1 MPALPRTTTRSL
13 TRTQSRTGSRSS
25 RWLASGAIV
34 VGLLVS
40 GCGSNADDAGPG
52 FSATDTAESATY
64 EYTIPVGAGVALDE
78 GTPLSILPAELE
90 VTVGETI
97 KIVNEDDRGHNV
109 GPWFV
114 GAGETLRQAFTSEG
128 EFEGS
133 CTVHPSG
140 TFVLHVEA

>member
-1 MPALPRTTTRSL
+1 MTVTAVLPPTRAI
-13 TRTQSRTGSRSS
+13 RRFQASRPS
-25 RWLASGAIV
+25 RWLAAGAV
-34 VGLLVS
+34 AVSVLVA
-40 GCGSNADDAGPG
+40 GCGSSDDAGPG
-52 FSATDTAESATY
+52 FSATETAETATY
-64 EYTIPVGAGVALDE
+64 EYTIPVGAGIALDE

-114 GAGETLRQAFTSEG
+114 GAGETLRQSFTSEG
-128 EFEGS
+128 TFEGS